1 MNRFRLFALAALL
14 AAGCSKPLEFA
25 DASPLAEL
33 LPEDLKAEEGV
44 PHPAAVLFGEFQDS
58 LLFHTDSFDWYE
70 DNYST
75 GELVD
80 SEDFAYTWREGVR
93 WRDLPSEDSM
103 AFGGSDPGL
112 RVRLPRWQPRRHE
125 PG

>member
-1 MNRFRLFALAALL
+1 VNRFRLFALAALL

-80 SEDFAYTWREGVR
+80 SEDFAYTWRGGGPLERFAFRGLDGFWWKR
-93 WRDLPSEDSM
+93 SGSSSPAPSM
-103 AFGGSDPGL
+103 ATQTP
-112 RVRLPRWQPRRHE
+112 
-125 PG
+125 